1 MNRDACPTGMM
12 RELYLGDSPLQPK
25 KVLRKLVVVRN
36 VDGDGNCLFRSL
48 LGLYNASLQ
57 LPLGDDLRRRTQE
70 MLQRFGGAITP
81 ESSKLTPYHLRLI
94 CSNFLEANWAHYF
107 NIDAFRERLFE
118 VARKDT
124 PRITDS
130 TNKNAVAIR
139 EAYIRRMT
147 DRYANEWGGNLECD
161 IASEIFGTKIEIWV
175 DGPNE
180 PEYLWRNNV
189 FEPRGTLSEM
199 PVLRWPLVHRG
210 GVHFE
215 YILPWLDAPN
225 QLPPPGSAPPEM
237 AVTRPQRSPTKRVH
251 FADQI
256 DGFQPNATSKIRN
269 LIRTSA
275 RMTFP
280 MFKDWFTAQFRSL
293 DRTEYATVAL
303 HLFFAAYTYY
313 LRNAG
318 EEPESEPAYAPGRF
332 GEIQVPPNMGSSV
345 VDEVFAKRTRFTY

>member
-12 RELYLGDSPLQPK
+12 RELFVGDSPLEPK
-25 KVLRKLVVVRN
+25 KVLRKLVVVKN

-57 LPLGDDLRRRTQE
+57 LPLGDDLRRRTQD
-70 MLQRFGGAITP
+70 MLTAYKSTTP
-81 ESSKLTPYHLRLI
+81 EQFSKLTPYHLRLI
-94 CSNFLEANWAHYF
+94 CTKFLAANWTHYF
-107 NIDAFRERLFE
+107 NIAVFRERLVE

-124 PRITDS
+124 PRLTDS
-130 TNKNAVAIR
+130 INNAVAIR
-139 EAYIRRMT
+139 EAYTRRMT
-147 DRYANEWGGNLECD
+147 DRNANEWGGNLECD
-161 IASEIFGTKIEIWV
+161 IASEIFGAKIEIWV
-175 DGPNE
+175 ERPND
-180 PEYLWRNNV
+180 PQYLWRNNV
-189 FEPRGTLSEM
+189 FEPTRTSPGM
-199 PVLRWPLVHRG
+199 PILRWPLVHRG

-215 YILPWLDAPN
+215 YILPWLDAAN
-225 QLPPPGSAPPEM
+225 QLPPPGFAPPEV
-237 AVTRPQRSPTKRVH
+237 AVTRPRRSPTKRVH
-251 FADQI
+251 FADQV
-256 DGFQPNATSKIRN
+256 DGFQANATSKIRN

-345 VDEVFAKRTRFTY
+345 VDEVFAKHTRFTY